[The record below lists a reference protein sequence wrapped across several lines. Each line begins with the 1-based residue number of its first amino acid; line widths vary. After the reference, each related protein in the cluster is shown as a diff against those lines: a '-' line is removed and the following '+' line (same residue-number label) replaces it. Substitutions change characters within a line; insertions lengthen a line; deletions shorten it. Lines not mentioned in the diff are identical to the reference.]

1 MERKEADAALEKEN
15 IHAGHRERL
24 RKRFDAAGAKGF
36 EEHTFLELLLFYVIP
51 RKDTNPI
58 AHELLRRFGSLE
70 RVLSASA
77 QELMQVEDIGQN
89 AARYLTMLGTLPSF
103 LRDGQQKK
111 RVVLDSSVKVGEY
124 LVNQFLG
131 KQMETMMVLCLN
143 SRKEP
148 FFCGELGQ
156 GTSNSTVTSV
166 REIAYLCSRVNAT
179 DIILSH
185 NHPSGMSLPSVS
197 DIVMTKKAE
206 DFLKEIGVT
215 VLDHFIITDQEFF
228 SMKDHKLF

>member
-1 MERKEADAALEKEN
+1 MEKEN

-24 RKRFDAAGAKGF
+24 RKRFDASGIKGF
-36 EEHTFLELLLFYVIP
+36 EEHTFLEMLLFYAIP

-70 RVLSASA
+70 QVLNASV
-77 QELMQVEDIGQN
+77 QELMQVEEIGQN
-89 AARYLTMLGTLPSF
+89 TARYLTMLGALPEF
-103 LRDGQQKK
+103 IRNGNQKK

-124 LVNQFLG
+124 LIPRFEG
-131 KQMETMMVLCLN
+131 KKKELMLVLCLN
-143 SRKEP
+143 GRKEL
-148 FFCGELGQ
+148 FFCEELGY
-156 GTSNSTVTSV
+156 GMSSSTVVSV

-179 DIILSH
+179 HIILAH
-185 NHPSGMSLPSVS
+185 NHPSGLALPSVEDVAMS
-197 DIVMTKKAE
+197 KKAE

-215 VLDHFIITDQEFF
+215 VLDHFIVTDKEFY

>member
-1 MERKEADAALEKEN
+1 MENEN
-15 IHAGHRERL
+15 IHAEHRERL
-24 RKRFDAAGAKGF
+24 RKRFDAAGVKGF
-36 EEHTFLELLLFYVIP
+36 EEHTFLEMLLFYVIP

-70 RVLSASA
+70 RVLNASA

-89 AARYLTMLGTLPSF
+89 AARYLTMLGALPEF
-103 LRDGQQKK
+103 IRNGYQKK

-124 LVNQFLG
+124 LIPRFLG
-131 KQMETMMVLCLN
+131 KQKEAMMVLCLN
-143 SRKEP
+143 GRREL
-148 FFCGELGQ
+148 FFCEELGH
-156 GTSNSTVTSV
+156 GMSSSTVTSV

-179 DIILSH
+179 DIILAH
-185 NHPSGMSLPSVS
+185 NHPSGLALPSVS
-197 DIVMTKKAE
+197 DIAMTKKAE

-215 VLDHFIITDQEFF
+215 VLDHFVITDKEFF